1 MSDEASVRYLNHH
14 QQLAKSEASSDARTM
29 INRLRSRKAYKDL
42 AQGFNPGLP
51 QLTRHALT
59 GRQVRFPR
67 DWALLPAPSFERC
80 SLGPYRANR
89 VKNTQPRVETL
100 GSVLFPFRGRQ
111 GTQPNAKRQTPSA
124 KRQT

>member
-80 SLGPYRANR
+80 SLGPYRAIALKTPNPGL
-89 VKNTQPRVETL
+89 KPWAQ
-100 GSVLFPFRGRQ
+100 SCFPFGEDKARTR
-111 GTQPNAKRQTPSA
+111 TPNANWNMAS
-124 KRQT
+124 